1 MRAATHAH
9 PQFTDHCFTGEYPT
23 QAQRPRG
30 PAAAEAALLP
40 RRGRLTTERLK
51 DRIALVTGAS
61 RGIGRAVALTFA
73 REGAHVL
80 LVARARKAL
89 EEVDDAIRESGGKA
103 TLIPLN
109 LTDGKRVDALGPT
122 LYERF
127 GRLDVLVGNAA
138 ILGRLSPLTHIQSEH
153 WERVIATN
161 VTANWR
167 LIRTLDPLLRRSDA
181 GRVIFVTS
189 SVAKTARAYWSPYSV
204 SKAALETLAKT
215 YANETADSAIKVNL
229 IDPGAT
235 ATRMRAEAY
244 PGEDQATLRTA
255 AQVSEAFVE
264 LALPSF
270 MKNGEIVEA

>member
-1 MRAATHAH
+1 M
-9 PQFTDHCFTGEYPT
+9 
-23 QAQRPRG
+23 
-30 PAAAEAALLP
+30 
-40 RRGRLTTERLK
+40 TERLK
-51 DRIALVTGAS
+51 DRIALITGAS
-61 RGIGRAVALTFA
+61 RGIGRAVALAFA
-73 REGAHVL
+73 RQGAHVL
-80 LVARARKAL
+80 LLARARTAL
-89 EEVDDAIRESGGKA
+89 EEIDDAIKESGGKA

-127 GRLDVLVGNAA
+127 GKLDILVGNAA
-138 ILGRLSPLTHIQSEH
+138 ILGRLSPLTHIPSEH

-161 VTANWR
+161 LTANWR

-189 SVAKTARAYWSPYSV
+189 SVAHTAKAYWAPYSV

-215 YANETADSAIKVNL
+215 YANETSDSAIKVNI

-244 PGEDQATLRTA
+244 PGEDQASLRTPDEVA
-255 AQVSEAFVE
+255 EVFVE
-264 LALPSF
+264 FALPSF
-270 MKNGEIVEA
+270 TETGRLIEA

>member
-1 MRAATHAH
+1 MTA
-9 PQFTDHCFTGEYPT
+9 G
-23 QAQRPRG
+23 
-30 PAAAEAALLP
+30 
-40 RRGRLTTERLK
+40 RLK
-51 DRIALVTGAS
+51 DRIALITGAS
-61 RGIGRAVALTFA
+61 RGIGRAVAEAFA

-80 LVARARKAL
+80 LVARTRKSL
-89 EEVDDAIRESGGKA
+89 EPVDDAIKAQGGTA

-109 LTDGKRVDALGPT
+109 LAHGPKIDALGPA

-138 ILGRLSPLTHIQSEH
+138 ILGRLSPLPHIPSEH
-153 WERVIATN
+153 WDQVMAVN

-189 SVAKTARAYWSPYSV
+189 SGVAQHGRAYWAPYSV
-204 SKAALETLAKT
+204 SKAALECLART
-215 YANETADSAIKVNL
+215 YANETSDSAIKVNL

-244 PGEDQATLRTA
+244 PGEDPGDIAHARA
-255 AQVSEAFVE
+255 GGRE
-264 LALPSF
+264 LPCPRPARLH
-270 MKNGEIVEA
+270 KDWADRRG